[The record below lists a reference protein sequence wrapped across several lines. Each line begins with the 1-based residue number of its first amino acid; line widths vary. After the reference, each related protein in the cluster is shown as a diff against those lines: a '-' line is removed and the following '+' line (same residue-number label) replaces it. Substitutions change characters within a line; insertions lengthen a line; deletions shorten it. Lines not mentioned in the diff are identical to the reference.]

1 MSNNEKEIKN
11 INQWESRSA
20 KPGNFYEQM
29 DNTSSRIRQ
38 DYPDYWKKQTTT
50 TKKPT
55 ASSIINVL
63 FLTDDK
69 FYVSKQFYPIL
80 PYANDFVL
88 LSPALS

>member
-1 MSNNEKEIKN
+1 MSNNEKD

-50 TKKPT
+50 TKKNHHILRMWR
-55 ASSIINVL
+55 SHKDISEQI
-63 FLTDDK
+63 
-69 FYVSKQFYPIL
+69 VSNQLNYHENQALANIL
-80 PYANDFVL
+80 VIPY
-88 LSPALS
+88 